1 MRSMCDVCDVYDICG
16 DAEHGYNQY
25 TAGIYSQSTQM
36 NTVNVHT
43 LCSAICSAVH
53 HPSTVQSVA
62 EIYGVDLCKGRR
74 LPLVQVEMGSWSI
87 LEHSG
92 SL

>member
-1 MRSMCDVCDVYDICG
+1 MCVMCMTFVVTQNTDTTSI
-16 DAEHGYNQY
+16 HY
-25 TAGIYSQSTQM
+25 TVGIYSKSTQM
-36 NTVNVHT
+36 NTVNVHM

-74 LPLVQVEMGSWSI
+74 LPLVQVGSWSI